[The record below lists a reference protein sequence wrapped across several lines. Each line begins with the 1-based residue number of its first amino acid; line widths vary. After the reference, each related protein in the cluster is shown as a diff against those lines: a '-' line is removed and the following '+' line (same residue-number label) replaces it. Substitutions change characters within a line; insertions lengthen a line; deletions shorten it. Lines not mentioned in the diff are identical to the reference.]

1 MSVVNLNFSKS
12 AKIKVSHYNQPTL
25 VAYLLQRSNEM
36 ESEGRWGTAR
46 NYLKTA
52 RSLNT
57 FIEQSPLEK
66 NGKATDHRLG
76 KLDSYLLLKY
86 QHWLFTRG
94 VKRNT
99 VSFYMRV
106 IRAAFNHAMRYGK
119 ITGHNG
125 DIYWQWSDLTCSC
138 LSGKGRVSNHI
149 SNSRNL
155 FSQIYTG
162 IDKTSKRAVREETIY
177 KLSKLDLRH
186 SRPLQLTRDLF
197 IFSYCAR
204 GISFIDLV
212 FLKKS
217 NISNGILSYSRRKT
231 GQRLTIA
238 IEPCMQRILDKYM
251 QAHKKKEGE
260 VPTATMA
267 KEYIFPIITAI
278 DEKEAYRQYQTALGY
293 YNRKLKQLS
302 GLMGGDIKL
311 SSYSARHS
319 WATTARDHNIPI
331 SVISAGMGHT
341 SERTTQIYLQQLEG
355 SIIDKANR
363 NLLRRLN
370 FK

>member
-12 AKIKVSHYNQPTL
+12 GKVKVNHSRQPKL
-25 VAYLLQRSNEM
+25 VAYLLQRSNEL
-36 ESEGRWGTAR
+36 EIEGRWGTAR

-57 FIEQSPLEK
+57 FMEQSTLVK
-66 NGKATDHRLG
+66 NGKATDPPLG

-86 QHWLFTRG
+86 QHWLFKRG

-99 VSFYMRV
+99 VSFYMRI
-106 IRAAFNHAMRYGK
+106 IRAAFNHALRCGE
-119 ITGHNG
+119 ITGQTG
-125 DIYWQWSDLTCSC
+125 DIYWQWADLPCNY
-138 LSGKGRVSNHI
+138 LSGRGRVSNHI

-162 IDKTSKRAVREETIY
+162 IDKTSKRAVREDTIY
-177 KLSKLDLRH
+177 KLSILDLTH
-186 SRPLQLTRDLF
+186 SRRLQLTRDLF

-204 GISFIDLV
+204 GISFIDLA

-217 NISNGILSYSRRKT
+217 NVTNGTLSYSRRKT

-238 IEPCMQRILDKYM
+238 IEPCMQKILDKYIHV
-251 QAHKKKEGE
+251 HKKEELSAAG
-260 VPTATMA
+260 TAA
-267 KEYIFPIITAI
+267 REYIFPIITTM

-302 GLMGGDIKL
+302 GLVGGDNIKL

-341 SERTTQIYLQQLEG
+341 SERTTQIYLKQLEE
-355 SIIDKANR
+355 SIVDKANR

-370 FK
+370 IS